1 MRDRRGLRMLS
12 RDECFQRLRRQGV
25 GRVAVSVGALPAIF
39 PVNYA
44 TLDGDIVFRS
54 GPGTK
59 LTAAARGAVVAFEVD
74 DADSFAHAGWS
85 VMVVGPA
92 HEVTDPEE
100 LQLATRL
107 PLASWASRADDVF
120 VRIEG
125 SLVSGRE
132 LTYAVEPAGDG
143 PAFPIDACP
152 ACASD
157 ALVAVSDGEMT
168 NFVCTTCFACWH
180 VGMGQIYRLPPDTC
194 PGCKLADLCRAARDA
209 AGTAAA
215 RS

>member
-1 MRDRRGLRMLS
+1 
-12 RDECFQRLRRQGV
+12 
-25 GRVAVSVGALPAIF
+25 VAVSVGALPAIF

-44 TLDGDIVFRS
+44 TLDGDVVFRS

-59 LTAAARGAVVAFEVD
+59 LTAAVRGAVVAFEVD
-74 DADSFAHAGWS
+74 ETDGFDHTGWS

-92 HEVTDPEE
+92 HEITDAGE
-100 LQLATRL
+100 LDAAATL
-107 PLASWASRADDVF
+107 PLASWAPRDGDLF
-120 VRIEG
+120 VRIE
-125 SLVSGRE
+125 SRLLSGRE
-132 LTYAVEPAGDG
+132 LSHALEPARDG
-143 PAFPIDACP
+143 PTFPVEACP

-180 VGMGQIYRLPPDTC
+180 VGLGQIYRLPSSTC
-194 PGCKLADLCRAARDA
+194 PGCQLVDLCRATRPAIT
-209 AGTAAA
+209 TADGG